1 MESKFIEASKR
12 ERWCLMTIL
21 PLIKEMNPKFTWT
34 EYITDIFGY
43 DSYDCLLQ
51 AWKDGSV
58 KIRYIIEVK
67 LRTNHYDELILE
79 TKKLNDLKKK
89 ILDPTT
95 TEIIYINVT
104 PNGTFLFNISRLEKE
119 GKLITSKMIMNK
131 STMRSTSNKIEKGII
146 LLNIAKAR
154 RFDFKFNEVDYL
166 KWQKSLEENN
176 KGRATKDMWLYL
188 IGKN

>member
-12 ERWCLMTIL
+12 ERWCLRTIL

-67 LRTNHYDELILE
+67 VRTNHYDELILE
-79 TKKLNDLKKK
+79 KKKLNDLKKK

-95 TEIIYINVT
+95 TEIIYINIT
-104 PNGTFLFNISRLEKE
+104 PKGTFLFNISRLEKE

-131 STMRSTSNKIEKGII
+131 STMQSTSNKIEKGII
-146 LLNIAKAR
+146 LLDVVKAR
-154 RFDFKFNEVDYL
+154 RFDFKFNEGDYL
-166 KWQKSLEENN
+166 GWQTSLIENN

-188 IGKN
+188 IGKD

>member
-95 TEIIYINVT
+95 T
-104 PNGTFLFNISRLEKE
+104 
-119 GKLITSKMIMNK
+119 
-131 STMRSTSNKIEKGII
+131 
-146 LLNIAKAR
+146 
-154 RFDFKFNEVDYL
+154 
-166 KWQKSLEENN
+166 
-176 KGRATKDMWLYL
+176 
-188 IGKN
+188 